1 LAGALNGLKVDKAPA
16 ARSKMGMR
24 QNFHAKRGR
33 AAQDARDV
41 SVPRGSA
48 APDDHAARG
57 NTDCTNLSFSDFS

>member
-1 LAGALNGLKVDKAPA
+1 
-16 ARSKMGMR
+16 MGMR
-24 QNFHAKRGR
+24 QNFQAKRGR

-48 APDDHAARG
+48 APDDHAALG